1 MQIAKS
7 NVERFYPVVGVVENI
22 NMTLMILE
30 AKMPQYF
37 KGAFEEY
44 YTGEGVMSKR
54 NKNHEKKEVSQDVIN
69 MIKKNITY
77 EYEFYNFCKQRL
89 ENQFR
94 LLQLWIKT
102 KWLKNCCCC
111 SGYNS
116 LEFVVEWVKNWTI
129 YFIEVEKKELP
140 DAEINTKLAN
150 VTKNIL

>member
-1 MQIAKS
+1 MIFQICSQFNNIKALQIAKS

-89 ENQFR
+89 ENQFK
-94 LLQLWIKT
+94 LLH
-102 KWLKNCCCC
+102 
-111 SGYNS
+111 
-116 LEFVVEWVKNWTI
+116 F
-129 YFIEVEKKELP
+129 
-140 DAEINTKLAN
+140 
-150 VTKNIL
+150 